1 MSLRSIRLPLLCV
14 SLSLAALA
22 LAADEAADFETI
34 DESIDTRKALMEDVG
49 AAAKPV
55 GLMLRG
61 ERDYDWSVAEESLK
75 TWQDVGDKFG
85 ELFPEGSESGSGT
98 EAAPAIWEDRE
109 GFDAALT
116 EWNEATSSAIAAAP
130 ATLDD
135 ARPVLGAVFN
145 TCKNCHDGYRIETD

>member
-14 SLSLAALA
+14 SLTVAALA
-22 LAADEAADFETI
+22 LAADEAADFEAVDTA
-34 DESIDTRKALMEDVG
+34 IDTRKALMEDVG

-61 ERDYDWSVAEESLK
+61 EREYDWSVAHESLK
-75 TWQDVGDKFG
+75 TWLEVGGEFG
-85 ELFPEGSESGSGT
+85 KHFPEGSESGSGS

-109 GFDAALT
+109 GFEAALT
-116 EWNEATSSAIAAAP
+116 EWRKATDSAIAAAP

-135 ARPVLGAVFN
+135 ARPVLGAVFS
-145 TCKNCHDGYRIETD
+145 TCKDCHDGYRIETD

>member
-1 MSLRSIRLPLLCV
+1 MSLRTIHLPVLCV

-22 LAADEAADFETI
+22 LAADEAVDFETI

-61 ERDYDWSVAEESLK
+61 ERDYDWTVALESLR
-75 TWQDVGDKFG
+75 TWQDVGGEFG
-85 ELFPEGSESGSGT
+85 KHFPEGSESGSGT

-109 GFDAALT
+109 GFEAALT
-116 EWNEATSSAIAAAP
+116 EWSEATSSAIAAAP
-130 ATLDD
+130 ATLDE

-145 TCKNCHDGYRIETD
+145 TCKDCHDGYRIETD